1 MSRCFRT
8 PNATS
13 FSHSSV
19 VPKDAYPTTRPPT
32 KGGATT
38 TTRELEC
45 HRLRPVMTGFLTH
58 FGPLVMPGLVHGVL
72 GRLIGS

>member
-1 MSRCFRT
+1 MW
-8 PNATS
+8 P
-13 FSHSSV
+13 
-19 VPKDAYPTTRPPT
+19 DASTLAAFLFLAIALLLLVIAPCQ
-32 KGGATT
+32 GGATT

-58 FGPLVMPGLVHGVL
+58 FGPLVMPGLLHGVL

>member
-1 MSRCFRT
+1 MAPHT
-8 PNATS
+8 A
-13 FSHSSV
+13 
-19 VPKDAYPTTRPPT
+19 
-32 KGGATT
+32 GGATT